1 MPGKICCSARSESC
15 GKIHAEKMSWKK
27 LLSDFKAYLL
37 MERGLSQETI
47 YAYMHDMEAVA
58 TFFAEAGVEEPGQVT
73 RDLILDALE
82 EYHASGHEPASIARR
97 LVAIKVFF
105 RYLCLEKILQTNIT
119 EIMESPRLWRMMP
132 DFLSEREVDL
142 LLQSYDN
149 STPFTTRNKAIME
162 LLYASGLRA
171 SEICNLKIE
180 GINFDSGVLR
190 VIGKRDNER
199 SVPFGTSAW
208 KAMSEYCDKAR
219 PRLDKTGKAVYFFIS
234 KNGKKLTR
242 CEIWGIVKKAAAISG
257 IHKNIYPHILRHS
270 FATHLLNNGA
280 DLRVIQELMGHS
292 SIATT
297 QIYMHT
303 DFNRLEQTHHRFHP
317 RA

>member
-1 MPGKICCSARSESC
+1 
-15 GKIHAEKMSWKK
+15 MSMKSWN
-27 LLSDFKAYLL
+27 LLLGDFKAYLL
-37 MERGLSQETI
+37 MERGLSKETI

-58 TFFAEAGVEEPGQVT
+58 AFFQKEGVLSPADVT
-73 RDLILDALE
+73 RDLILDELE
-82 EYHASGHEPASIARR
+82 DYHSSGHEPGSIARR

-105 RYLCLEKILQTNIT
+105 RYLCLEKILDSNIT
-119 EIMESPRLWRMMP
+119 EIMESPRLWRIIP
-132 DFLSEREVDL
+132 DFLSVQEVDRL
-142 LLQSYDN
+142 LASYDGGDHF
-149 STPFTTRNKAIME
+149 SIRNRAIME

-171 SEICNLKIE
+171 SEICNLRVD
-180 GINFDSGVLR
+180 GVDFNRAVLR

-199 SVPFGTSAW
+199 SVPFGSSAW
-208 KAMSEYCDKAR
+208 KYMSEYCEKAR
-219 PRLDKTGKAVYFFIS
+219 PLLDKTGKAVNFFLS
-234 KNGKKLTR
+234 KNGKPLNR
-242 CEIWGIVKKAAAISG
+242 CEIWGIVKKAAQASG
-257 IHKNIYPHILRHS
+257 ISKNIYPHLLRHS

-280 DLRVIQELMGHS
+280 DLRVIQELLGHS